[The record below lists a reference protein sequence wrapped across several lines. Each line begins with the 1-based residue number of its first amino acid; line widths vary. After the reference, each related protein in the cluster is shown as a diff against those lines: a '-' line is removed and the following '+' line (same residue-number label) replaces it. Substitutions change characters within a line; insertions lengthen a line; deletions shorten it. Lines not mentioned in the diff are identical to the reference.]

1 VPKRVGVTNSGA
13 EIAAIASSTSAPAL
27 GKVSKI

>member
-1 VPKRVGVTNSGA
+1 VTNSGA

-27 GKVSKI
+27 GKVGKI